1 MVKFKKLLEEK
12 TKENNSKYT
21 YINYKKLK
29 RIINETYIKL
39 RITNNSV
46 IKIIPNKSL
55 FSNFFTFFTIKRL
68 NDGEYSSKISDLKYF
83 TKNAL
88 IKDFF
93 IELNK
98 EINSLYKFYSREE
111 ISISNELNRLFYT
124 KNIDIKTETLSS
136 IGDDSQKLYVISLRM
151 KLLYECLIL
160 NFEAIRKI
168 CKKFDKKLQNFLNKN
183 SFCVF
188 YLKALI
194 DYHNSDLSYLLKMQ
208 IIEQGLILIQ
218 NRVAYLI
225 DRKNN
230 LLKDPEKK
238 NKITNLENSM
248 GELNEVT
255 AEDLIKEID
264 DNLHRTND
272 IIEGMITNERYTI
285 TNINLGLILKYDGEC
300 QYDNAGDNQD
310 NYKNIENDDKISEY
324 AIDYDNEHINSLLK
338 KEEMLSITRMFI
350 SKEIYNKM
358 INIFFYYLND
368 LNYKNIVLIFF
379 HLFFNYF
386 FLGVSFMQIIAIFLF
401 TDENLIRFYG
411 IFIGIIFTSQF
422 LSNSLLSKGK
432 LASFQ
437 LKYMISISLLVFIL
451 LQISY
456 IYLLDV
462 IEKGKWNFI
471 HIWIWSSL
479 SALLAGGF
487 TSSKLSTKYLISC
500 IPKNTLFTMNK
511 NLSLFKGIFLYAGI
525 MLFYLFNL
533 YISYFIIILSLIM
546 IFLTLKFFT
555 EKNSDK
561 FYKYKTNFNELS
573 EKLQI
578 FNNSGVIIDKT
589 SSISY
594 NDDYA
599 SFEKDVIRESVMIE
613 ELQADQK
620 LQLEKA
626 NQEFNELNQRSNFN
640 VSNVVPD
647 KTKFILKNL
656 SDKTKKI
663 RFIFLFLFQFLSVL
677 YRQALIIFTLVN
689 YIKQGYA
696 NRNKKEDIE
705 NIYLFK
711 ISISNLLIVISLSL
725 IIEYLLYRA
734 YKAFNKYNDIHSV
747 FRFYFYINSVILFI
761 YSFLYDSYYLLLFFV
776 LFISFNYVM
785 DNKINHFFAINY
797 KNEQALFKCK
807 VNELVNLAYYS
818 GKICGSIALFI
829 FFEKEF
835 YFLIFGAFIYFC
847 ASFYERFINLSKIII
862 LGRSYSKEIN

>member
-46 IKIIPNKSL
+46 INIIPNKSC

-68 NDGEYSSKISDLKYF
+68 NDGEYSSKISDLQYF
-83 TKNAL
+83 TKNSL

-93 IELNK
+93 NELNK

-124 KNIDIKTETLSS
+124 KNIDIKTESLSS

-168 CKKFDKKLQNFLNKN
+168 CKKFDKKLQSFLNKN

-225 DRKNN
+225 DRKKN

-238 NKITNLENSM
+238 NKITNLENNM

-264 DNLHRTND
+264 SNLSRTSD
-272 IIEGMITNERYTI
+272 IIEYMITNERYTI
-285 TNINLGLILKYDGEC
+285 TNVNLGLILKYDGEY

-310 NYKNIENDDKISEY
+310 NFKSIENDDKINEY
-324 AIDYDNEHINSLLK
+324 GIDYDNEHINSMLK

-350 SKEIYNKM
+350 NKEIYNKM

-368 LNYKNIVLIFF
+368 LNYKNILLIFF

-386 FLGVSFMQIIAIFLF
+386 FLGVSFMQIIAVFLF
-401 TDENLIRFYG
+401 TDEQMIKFYG
-411 IFIGIIFTSQF
+411 IFIGIIYMSQF
-422 LSNSLLSKGK
+422 LSNKFLSKGK
-432 LASFQ
+432 FASFQ
-437 LKYMISISLLVFIL
+437 MRYMISLSLLIFIL

-456 IYLLDV
+456 IYLINI
-462 IEKGKWNFI
+462 IEKEKWKYI
-471 HIWIWSSL
+471 HIWIWSCL
-479 SALLAGGF
+479 FALLAGGF
-487 TSSKLSTKYLISC
+487 TGSKLSMKYLVSC
-500 IPKNTLFTMNK
+500 VPKNTLFMMNR
-511 NLSLFKGIFLYAGI
+511 NLSLFKGVFLYAGI

-546 IFLTLKFFT
+546 IFLSLKIFT

-573 EKLQI
+573 DKLQI
-578 FNNSGVIIDKT
+578 FNNSGIIIDK
-589 SSISY
+589 SVSISY
-594 NDDYA
+594 NEDYS
-599 SFEKDVIRESVMIE
+599 SFERDMVRESVMIE

-626 NQEFNELNQRSNFN
+626 NQEFNELNQKSNFN

-656 SDKTKKI
+656 SDKTKKV
-663 RFIFLFLFQFLSVL
+663 RFIFLFLFQFLSVF
-677 YRQALIIFTLVN
+677 YRHILIIFTLVN

-696 NRNKKEDIE
+696 VKYKKEDLE
-705 NIYLFK
+705 NIYIFK

-725 IIEYLLYRA
+725 VIEYLLYRE
-734 YKAFNKYNDIHSV
+734 YKDFNKYNDINSV

-761 YSFLYDSYYLLLFFV
+761 YSFTYDSSYLLLFFV

-785 DNKINHFFAINY
+785 DNKINLFFSVNY
-797 KNEQALFKCK
+797 KNEQTPFKFK
-807 VNELVNLAYYS
+807 VNQLVNLAYYS
-818 GKICGSIALFI
+818 GKIFGSIGLFI
-829 FFEKEF
+829 SFGNEF

-862 LGRSYSKEIN
+862 LGRSYSKELN

>member
-338 KEEMLSITRMFI
+338 KEEMLITF
-350 SKEIYNKM
+350 S
-358 INIFFYYLND
+358 LG
-368 LNYKNIVLIFF
+368 
-379 HLFFNYF
+379 
-386 FLGVSFMQIIAIFLF
+386 FLL
-401 TDENLIRFYG
+401 
-411 IFIGIIFTSQF
+411 
-422 LSNSLLSKGK
+422 
-432 LASFQ
+432 
-437 LKYMISISLLVFIL
+437 
-451 LQISY
+451 
-456 IYLLDV
+456 
-462 IEKGKWNFI
+462 
-471 HIWIWSSL
+471 
-479 SALLAGGF
+479 
-487 TSSKLSTKYLISC
+487 
-500 IPKNTLFTMNK
+500 
-511 NLSLFKGIFLYAGI
+511 
-525 MLFYLFNL
+525 
-533 YISYFIIILSLIM
+533 
-546 IFLTLKFFT
+546 
-555 EKNSDK
+555 
-561 FYKYKTNFNELS
+561 
-573 EKLQI
+573 
-578 FNNSGVIIDKT
+578 
-589 SSISY
+589 
-594 NDDYA
+594 
-599 SFEKDVIRESVMIE
+599 
-613 ELQADQK
+613 
-620 LQLEKA
+620 
-626 NQEFNELNQRSNFN
+626 
-640 VSNVVPD
+640 
-647 KTKFILKNL
+647 
-656 SDKTKKI
+656 
-663 RFIFLFLFQFLSVL
+663 
-677 YRQALIIFTLVN
+677 
-689 YIKQGYA
+689 
-696 NRNKKEDIE
+696 
-705 NIYLFK
+705 
-711 ISISNLLIVISLSL
+711 
-725 IIEYLLYRA
+725 
-734 YKAFNKYNDIHSV
+734 
-747 FRFYFYINSVILFI
+747 
-761 YSFLYDSYYLLLFFV
+761 
-776 LFISFNYVM
+776 
-785 DNKINHFFAINY
+785 
-797 KNEQALFKCK
+797 CK
-807 VNELVNLAYYS
+807 
-818 GKICGSIALFI
+818 
-829 FFEKEF
+829 
-835 YFLIFGAFIYFC
+835 
-847 ASFYERFINLSKIII
+847 
-862 LGRSYSKEIN
+862 

>member
-368 LNYKNIVLIFF
+368 LNYKNILLIFF
-379 HLFFNYF
+379 HLFFNY
-386 FLGVSFMQIIAIFLF
+386 A
-401 TDENLIRFYG
+401 NNCY
-411 IFIGIIFTSQF
+411 IFI
-422 LSNSLLSKGK
+422 
-432 LASFQ
+432 
-437 LKYMISISLLVFIL
+437 
-451 LQISY
+451 
-456 IYLLDV
+456 
-462 IEKGKWNFI
+462 
-471 HIWIWSSL
+471 H
-479 SALLAGGF
+479 
-487 TSSKLSTKYLISC
+487 
-500 IPKNTLFTMNK
+500 
-511 NLSLFKGIFLYAGI
+511 
-525 MLFYLFNL
+525 
-533 YISYFIIILSLIM
+533 
-546 IFLTLKFFT
+546 
-555 EKNSDK
+555 
-561 FYKYKTNFNELS
+561 
-573 EKLQI
+573 
-578 FNNSGVIIDKT
+578 
-589 SSISY
+589 
-594 NDDYA
+594 
-599 SFEKDVIRESVMIE
+599 
-613 ELQADQK
+613 
-620 LQLEKA
+620 
-626 NQEFNELNQRSNFN
+626 
-640 VSNVVPD
+640 
-647 KTKFILKNL
+647 
-656 SDKTKKI
+656 
-663 RFIFLFLFQFLSVL
+663 
-677 YRQALIIFTLVN
+677 
-689 YIKQGYA
+689 
-696 NRNKKEDIE
+696 
-705 NIYLFK
+705 
-711 ISISNLLIVISLSL
+711 
-725 IIEYLLYRA
+725 
-734 YKAFNKYNDIHSV
+734 
-747 FRFYFYINSVILFI
+747 
-761 YSFLYDSYYLLLFFV
+761 
-776 LFISFNYVM
+776 
-785 DNKINHFFAINY
+785 
-797 KNEQALFKCK
+797 
-807 VNELVNLAYYS
+807 
-818 GKICGSIALFI
+818 
-829 FFEKEF
+829 
-835 YFLIFGAFIYFC
+835 
-847 ASFYERFINLSKIII
+847 
-862 LGRSYSKEIN
+862 